1 MARAMGRVP
10 VAPNDGVWLQD
21 SETNRMVIHGLY
33 VTDHI
38 DLAAARDVWRVRVLD
53 VEGGDRYP
61 RFRQRLVQVRAKWFW
76 EADPLFDVTRHIV
89 ASPLTGHITTADL
102 QAYIG
107 TIAHQPLDDDRPR
120 WRIEYIEDYE
130 DGQSAFLVRMHH
142 ALADGISMVPVIL
155 SLMDELA
162 TAPDA
167 APSPTRPLV
176 SRLTSAV
183 LAPLAAPVALLR
195 RVLWSPDR
203 HALHG
208 PRVSGRK
215 KVAWTRAISLDVV
228 KAVKN
233 RYGATVNDVL
243 MAVVSGAIARHLET
257 ADGARVPHIRVSMPV
272 NMRGPDEPLHM
283 ENRFAAVPLTLSAFS
298 RHLPERLAAVKR
310 QMDTLKQSL
319 DPLVIYGVVKV
330 FLTTMPAGMSRR
342 LIDFFANKCTCVIT
356 NVPGPQVAL
365 AFGGRALRSL
375 MFWVPQRAD
384 IAVGVSI
391 LSFAGNVQ
399 VGVIADV
406 GLLDDPERLV
416 TAIEAEFDELQEHV

>member
-1 MARAMGRVP
+1 
-10 VAPNDGVWLQD
+10 VAPNDAVWLQD
-21 SETNRMVIHGLY
+21 TETNRMVIHGLY

-38 DLAAARDVWRVRVLD
+38 DLEAARDVWRTRVLD
-53 VEGGDRYP
+53 VDGGARYP
-61 RFRQRLVQVRAKWFW
+61 RFRLRLIQARARWFW
-76 EADPLFDVTRHIV
+76 EMDPLFDVTRHIV
-89 ASPLTGHITTADL
+89 TSPLTGRITAADL
-102 QAYIG
+102 QAYIA
-107 TIAHQPLDDDRPR
+107 TIAHQPLADDRPR
-120 WRIEYIEDYE
+120 WRIEYIEHYE

-155 SLMDELA
+155 SLMDELS
-162 TAPDA
+162 A
-167 APSPTRPLV
+167 APEPPRSPTRPLT

-183 LAPLAAPVALLR
+183 LAPLAAPAALLR
-195 RVLWSPDR
+195 RVLWSPDK

-208 PRVSGRK
+208 PSVSGRK
-215 KVAWTRAISLDVV
+215 RVAWTRPISLDVV

-233 RYGATVNDVL
+233 RFGATVNDVL
-243 MAVVSGAIARHLET
+243 MAVVSGAIARHLEV
-257 ADGARVPHIRVSMPV
+257 AGGARIPHIRVSMPV

-283 ENRFAAVPLTLSAFS
+283 ENRFAAVPLTLSALS

-310 QMDTLKQSL
+310 QMDALKQGL

-330 FLTTMPAGMSRR
+330 FLTTMPVGMSRR

-384 IAVGVSI
+384 IAIGVSI